1 MANALAIAMQKG
13 GVGKTTTAIN
23 MATGFAFEGE
33 TVLLVDLDSQGNATS
48 GLGVEPNSLDRT
60 VADVVLS
67 GTDPDAV
74 IRSTGVDG
82 LDLMPANMD
91 LSSLRQQLKNNTSD
105 YSRLKDALTGVQD
118 RYDRW
123 VLDCPPSLGPLTL
136 SGLYTAHE
144 LLIPLQAEY
153 YALEGLSQLWR
164 TYQRVRKN
172 LNPGLTLAGILIT
185 MYDRRTNLAEDVR
198 DEVREHF
205 GNVVL
210 ETVIPRNIRVSEAP
224 GHGQPVLTY
233 APHSKGTQAY
243 NKAVKEVLA
252 REQTETGEGAGRASS
267 R

>member
-1 MANALAIAMQKG
+1 MAKALAIAMQKG

-33 TVLLVDLDSQGNATS
+33 RVLLVDLDSQGNASS
-48 GLGVEPNSLDRT
+48 GLGLEPTSLNST

-67 GTDPDAV
+67 GVAPQDV
-74 IRSTGVDG
+74 IHSTGIDG
-82 LDLMPANMD
+82 LDLLPANMD
-91 LSSLRQQLKNNTSD
+91 LSSLRQKLKNDSGD
-105 YSRLKDALTGVQD
+105 YGRLKKSLAGVQD

-136 SGLYTAHE
+136 SGLYAAHE

-164 TYQRVRKN
+164 TFQRVRQT
-172 LNPGLTLAGILIT
+172 LNPGLALAGILIT

-198 DEVREHF
+198 DEVKEHF
-205 GNVVL
+205 GEVVL
-210 ETVIPRNIRVSEAP
+210 DTVIPRNIRVSEAP

-233 APHSKGTQAY
+233 APHSQGTNAY
-243 NKAVKEVLA
+243 KSAVKEVLS
-252 REQTETGEGAGRASS
+252 REQTETGQGAGRTPSG
-267 R
+267 

>member
-1 MANALAIAMQKG
+1 MANAMAVAMQKG

-33 TVLLVDLDSQGNATS
+33 RVLLIDLDSQGNATS
-48 GLGVEPNSLDRT
+48 GLGVEPNALDRT

-67 GTDPDAV
+67 DVDPDRV
-74 IRSTGVDG
+74 IQPTGVDG

-91 LSSLRQQLKNNTSD
+91 VSSLRQQLKNSSED
-105 YSRLKDALTGVQD
+105 YGRLKDALSRVQNT
-118 RYDRW
+118 YDRW

-136 SGLYTAHE
+136 SGLYAAHE

-198 DEVREHF
+198 DEVHEHF
-205 GNVVL
+205 GDVVL
-210 ETVIPRNIRVSEAP
+210 DTVIPRNIRVSEAP

-233 APHSKGTQAY
+233 APHSKGTKAY
-243 NKAVKEVLA
+243 KNAVKEVLS
-252 REQTETGEGAGRASS
+252 REQAETGQGAGRASS
-267 R
+267 